1 MKWTLWCKE
10 RELRVWQNII
20 YIVTLAWQEDTSLF
34 RTNNEFH
41 VHSAKRDTT
50 SHITYSISKN
60 KQNKKKT
67 CFSASN
73 IKLRKTSFSNYI
85 SMSKYALP
93 VISDMIVLQD
103 TIISQLRP
111 VQHHHQL
118 LPLRVCC
125 SQLCAMP
132 VQHVRATKQAQEDIS
147 PIKNKCDKQVSSWR
161 HINCHTDKNRYYTWS

>member
-1 MKWTLWCKE
+1 M
-10 RELRVWQNII
+10 
-20 YIVTLAWQEDTSLF
+20 TLAWQEDTSLF

-93 VISDMIVLQD
+93 VISDMIVPQD
-103 TIISQLRP
+103 TVISQLRP

-161 HINCHTDKNRYYTWS
+161 HISCHTDKNRYYT